1 MTDLWMKPHF
11 PPLSMMKAESLE
23 EGELSSVCAQG
34 LSFEELSFEKTEFST
49 VKFLGCKFKNCDF
62 YRASFVNV
70 LMENCSFANCR
81 FEGSYWAEVFADD
94 CKLTGC
100 DFTEAVFKKI
110 MWQDVSIQYANFD
123 SAVFRD
129 VFFHKT
135 KVINS
140 ELTNCKLQGIKLVE
154 ADLSGTNCFKS
165 YFAKT
170 DLTDTL
176 IDGIILSRDFDEL
189 KGATISPQQAGGL
202 IKLLG
207 INVKAE

>member
-1 MTDLWMKPHF
+1 MTNLWMKPNF
-11 PPLSMMKAESLE
+11 PPLSSMNAESLD

-34 LSFEELSFEKTEFST
+34 LSFEELSFEKTEFSM
-49 VKFLGCKFKNCDF
+49 VKFSGCKFKNCDF
-62 YRASFVNV
+62 YRASFSKV
-70 LMENCSFANCR
+70 LMENCSFTNCR
-81 FEGSYWAEVFADD
+81 FEGSYWAEIFAED

-100 DFTEAVFKKI
+100 DFAEAVFKEF
-110 MWQDVSIQYANFD
+110 MWQEVSIQYANFD

-135 KVINS
+135 KVVNS

-165 YFAKT
+165 YFSKT

-176 IDGIILSRDFDEL
+176 IDGIILSRDFAEL
-189 KGATISPQQAGGL
+189 KGATISPHQAGGL
-202 IKLLG
+202 IQLLG
-207 INVKAE
+207 IKVKAE